1 MSKKTHA
8 ESTLDRPPT
17 RNRLL
22 LRVSSVAPTTKT
34 IPYLA
39 KVVNY
44 VFDYHPIQTMRS
56 NVYILLAVLKEI

>member
-8 ESTLDRPPT
+8 ESTWDRLT
-17 RNRLL
+17 ARNILIL
-22 LRVSSVAPTTKT
+22 SAASVVPRTKT

-44 VFDYHPIQTMRS
+44 VFGYHPMQT
-56 NVYILLAVLKEI
+56 I